1 MATATPHG
9 IASPALTI
17 EEYLNTSYRPD
28 CDFVDDHIEERHLG
42 TPKHSLL
49 QMELGFWFRSHRAE
63 WKVRVMGDVRTR
75 TRQTRVRLPDV
86 AVVREEVMDLEET
99 VISSPPLIAI
109 EILSPEDRMKRV
121 VPRMEEF
128 VAMGVAHVWLLNPVK
143 RLAYTLTLTGLNQV
157 DEPRLTVPGTSI
169 YLDLAELFSALD

>member
-1 MATATPHG
+1 
-9 IASPALTI
+9 
-17 EEYLNTSYRPD
+17 
-28 CDFVDDHIEERHLG
+28 
-42 TPKHSLL
+42 
-49 QMELGFWFRSHRAE
+49 
-63 WKVRVMGDVRTR
+63 
-75 TRQTRVRLPDV
+75 
-86 AVVREEVMDLEET
+86 
-99 VISSPPLIAI
+99 
-109 EILSPEDRMKRV
+109 MKRV